1 VKTNSDILDFAF
13 GQASLNMGG
22 KKQFEQGPILESK
35 REGLDQKERMDQ
47 KVTEDA
53 LQKKLF

>member
-1 VKTNSDILDFAF
+1 
-13 GQASLNMGG
+13 MGG

-35 REGLDQKERMDQ
+35 REGLDQKERLDQ

-53 LQKKLF
+53 L